1 MIWWSSVLIRLQ
13 REKLC
18 KIQEYDRRKP
28 ADRDQC
34 DSVCPKFTFLSRH
47 HAGGNLCGDSH
58 LGESLYAH
66 RASRRTKAELR
77 RWQYR
82 ARYSRAQRR
91 CGSSLDRRN
100 RFLRTPGI
108 RELGDRRSVQRVGLW
123 LFIVTGLIFLLS
135 PVFALSDSNYSML
148 LGESMI
154 RNHSTH
160 LNAYR
165 FPAPIR
171 EDVRC
176 IPPFLAISLASQTFQ
191 LARVNGNVEYCYPH
205 GTSILS
211 IPFVGLMSTFGV
223 NSSTA
228 DGQYNRAG
236 EAIIQRLLASL
247 LMAGYTVVLF
257 RTALLLL
264 EAMPSLLIAGGTAL
278 GTQVW
283 STASRVMWSHTWL
296 IFLGGVVAYWL
307 LRRETGQPK
316 PGPIMLATLL
326 SWMYFTRPTAA
337 IPILCVTVYMFVYYG
352 REFLAYSLTGLAWFG
367 GFLAYSWFNF
377 GKLIPDYYLHSEFD
391 LRSFRTALPAIL
403 ISPSRGLL
411 IYVPVLIFVFYLLIR
426 YWKTLP
432 FQNLAILALAM
443 VVTQILTIALWP
455 VWWGGYSYGPR
466 LLTDA
471 VPWLALLAILG
482 CAARLRSNET
492 ARFSRSETLAAFA
505 LLALSIAINARGA
518 ISWPTAHWHIVV
530 DIDRHPDRAWDWSYP
545 QFMAGLIA
553 PPKY

>member
-1 MIWWSSVLIRLQ
+1 M
-13 REKLC
+13 
-18 KIQEYDRRKP
+18 
-28 ADRDQC
+28 
-34 DSVCPKFTFLSRH
+34 
-47 HAGGNLCGDSH
+47 
-58 LGESLYAH
+58 
-66 RASRRTKAELR
+66 
-77 RWQYR
+77 
-82 ARYSRAQRR
+82 QRR
-91 CGSSLDRRN
+91 RGSGLDRRN

-264 EAMPSLLIAGGTAL
+264 EAMPSLLIAGGTVFDGDVHEPTEADV
-278 GTQVW
+278 G
-283 STASRVMWSHTWL
+283 
-296 IFLGGVVAYWL
+296 I
-307 LRRETGQPK
+307 P
-316 PGPIMLATLL
+316 
-326 SWMYFTRPTAA
+326 RP
-337 IPILCVTVYMFVYYG
+337 VTTSAM
-352 REFLAYSLTGLAWFG
+352 
-367 GFLAYSWFNF
+367 NC
-377 GKLIPDYYLHSEFD
+377 
-391 LRSFRTALPAIL
+391 
-403 ISPSRGLL
+403 PSR
-411 IYVPVLIFVFYLLIR
+411 
-426 YWKTLP
+426 
-432 FQNLAILALAM
+432 
-443 VVTQILTIALWP
+443 
-455 VWWGGYSYGPR
+455 S
-466 LLTDA
+466 
-471 VPWLALLAILG
+471 
-482 CAARLRSNET
+482 
-492 ARFSRSETLAAFA
+492 
-505 LLALSIAINARGA
+505 
-518 ISWPTAHWHIVV
+518 
-530 DIDRHPDRAWDWSYP
+530 
-545 QFMAGLIA
+545 
-553 PPKY
+553 